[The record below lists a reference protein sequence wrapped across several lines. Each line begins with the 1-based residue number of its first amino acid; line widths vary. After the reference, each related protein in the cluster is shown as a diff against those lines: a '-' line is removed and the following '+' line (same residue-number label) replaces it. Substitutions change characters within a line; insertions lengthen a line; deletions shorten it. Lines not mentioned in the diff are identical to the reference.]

1 MADEAGRE
9 VQRVDRW
16 LWFAR
21 FVKTRALA
29 QRLIAKGKVRVNRT
43 KITKPS
49 QTVSPGDVVSFMNRD
64 HIKVVE
70 VIATGT
76 RRGPAP
82 EARSLYCEINPASG
96 VASGT
101 VPHHMK
107 PGRRTSTLDDA
118 PRKCKF
124 TGDPPDNG
132 NS

>member
-1 MADEAGRE
+1 MADDAGRD
-9 VQRVDRW
+9 VQRIDRW

-29 QRLIAKGKVRVNRT
+29 QRLVARGKVRVNRT
-43 KITKPS
+43 RVTKSS
-49 QTVSPGDVVSFMNRD
+49 QPVSPGDVVSLMNRD

-70 VIATGT
+70 VVATGT

-82 EARSLYCEINPASG
+82 EARLLYCEINQAPD
-96 VASGT
+96 VATGT
-101 VPHHMK
+101 VTHHV
-107 PGRRTSTLDDA
+107 RTSTLDDP

-124 TGDPPDNG
+124 TGTPPDKG

>member
-1 MADEAGRE
+1 MTDEAGRA

-29 QRLIAKGKVRVNRT
+29 QRLVAKGKVRVNRT

-82 EARSLYCEINPASG
+82 EARLLYCEINPASG
-96 VASGT
+96 VATGSAT
-101 VPHHMK
+101 HSP
-107 PGRRTSTLDDA
+107 DA
-118 PRKCKF
+118 
-124 TGDPPDNG
+124 
-132 NS
+132 

>member
-1 MADEAGRE
+1 MADEAGRD

-29 QRLIAKGKVRVNRT
+29 QRLVAKGKVRVNRT
-43 KITKPS
+43 KVTKAS

-64 HIKVVE
+64 NIKVIE
-70 VIATGT
+70 VIAIGA

-82 EARSLYCEINPASG
+82 EARLLYCEMNPDSG
-96 VASGT
+96 VATGT
-101 VPHHMK
+101 DIHHAQ
-107 PGRRTSTLDDA
+107 PGIRTSTLDDP

-124 TGDPPDNG
+124 TGNPPDKG

>member
-1 MADEAGRE
+1 MADDAVRA
-9 VQRVDRW
+9 VQRIDRW

-29 QRLIAKGKVRVNRT
+29 QRLVAKGKVRVNRS

-70 VIATGT
+70 VIAIGT

-82 EARSLYCEINPASG
+82 EARLLYREINPASA
-96 VASGT
+96 VATGT
-101 VPHHMK
+101 ATHHIL
-107 PGRRTSTLDDA
+107 PEIRTSTLDD
-118 PRKCKF
+118 PPGKCKF
-124 TGDPPDNG
+124 TGTLPDKG

>member
-43 KITKPS
+43 KVTKPS

-70 VIATGT
+70 VIAIGA

-82 EARSLYCEINPASG
+82 EARLLYCEINPASD
-96 VASGT
+96 VANDT
-101 VPHHMK
+101 TIHHMK
-107 PGRRTSTLDDA
+107 PGIRTSTLDDP

-124 TGDPPDNG
+124 TGNPPDTG